1 MNKEDKIISKFGSN
15 LGTIITQQALT
26 ISNLEVMLEAEK
38 AKNAELQLQV
48 TALRKDDNHGGSD
61 TKHK

>member
-1 MNKEDKIISKFGSN
+1 MNKEDKVISKFGSH
-15 LGTIITQQALT
+15 LGTIIAQQALT

-48 TALRKDDNHGGSD
+48 KALRKDDKHGGSD

>member
-38 AKNAELQLQV
+38 AKNAELNIQL
-48 TALRKDDNHGGSD
+48 TALRKDDKYGRSD